1 VTDLCTLA
9 EVSRSGYYAWLAR
22 TDSVSLREERDYAD
36 YLLLKRV
43 HDRHK
48 GKIGYRGLYMEMLDL
63 MGGPMNHKRILR
75 LMRKFGIVTKIRR
88 QNAYRKIAKATYEH
102 KTVPNHLNRRFD
114 QEEPGKVFV
123 TDITYLRIGSGQ
135 TVYLSCVKDV
145 ATREIMAHHL
155 STSLHMELVLHTTN
169 KLAERLQGNIHPEAM
184 IHSDQG
190 FHYTH
195 PAYQTCIRGMGML
208 QSMSRR
214 GNCLDNAP
222 MESFFG
228 HLKDYVDYKLA
239 SDLEEVRAM
248 VDAYID
254 YYNSERRQWKLQK
267 MTPVQY
273 RSHLIAA

>member
-1 VTDLCTLA
+1 VTDLCLLA

-63 MGGPMNHKRILR
+63 IGGQMNHKRILR
-75 LMRKFGIVTKIRR
+75 IMRKFGIVTKIRR
-88 QNAYRKIAKATYEH
+88 QNAYRKTAKTTYEH
-102 KTVPNHLNRRFD
+102 KTVLNHLNRRFD
-114 QEEPGKVFV
+114 QQEPGKVFV
-123 TDITYLRIGSGQ
+123 TDITYLRIRSGQ
-135 TVYLSCVKDV
+135 PVYLSCVKDI
-145 ATREIMAHHL
+145 ATHEIMAHHV
-155 STSLHMELVLHTTN
+155 SANLHMELFLHTTN
-169 KLAERLQGNIHPEAM
+169 KLAKRLQENIHPEAM

-190 FHYTH
+190 FRYMH
-195 PAYQTCIRGMGML
+195 PAYQTRIREMGIL

-214 GNCLDNAP
+214 GNCLDNTT
-222 MESFFG
+222 MELLFG

-239 SDLEEVRAM
+239 YDLDEVFAM
-248 VDAYID
+248 VDAFID

-273 RSHLIAA
+273 RSHLIAD

>member
-1 VTDLCTLA
+1 MLA
-9 EVSRSGYYAWLAR
+9 EVSRSDYYAWLTR

-48 GKIGYRGLYMEMLDL
+48 GKIGYRFLYMKMLDIIRGL
-63 MGGPMNHKRILR
+63 INHTRILR
-75 LMRKFGIVTKIRR
+75 IMRKFGIVTKIRR
-88 QNAYRKIAKATYEH
+88 QNVYCKSAIATYEH

-114 QEEPGKVFV
+114 QEEPDKVLV
-123 TDITYLRIGSGQ
+123 TDITYLRIGSDQ
-135 TVYLSCVKDV
+135 TDYLFCVKDIV
-145 ATREIMAHHL
+145 AHEIMVHHV
-155 STSLHMELVLHTTN
+155 STSLHMELVLHTAN

-184 IHSDQG
+184 VHSDQG
-190 FHYTH
+190 FRYTH
-195 PAYQTCIRGMGML
+195 PSYQTRIREMEML

-214 GNCLDNAP
+214 GNCLDNFP
-222 MESFFG
+222 MESFFR

-239 SDLEEVRAM
+239 SDLDEVCAM

-273 RSHLIAA
+273 RSHLIVA